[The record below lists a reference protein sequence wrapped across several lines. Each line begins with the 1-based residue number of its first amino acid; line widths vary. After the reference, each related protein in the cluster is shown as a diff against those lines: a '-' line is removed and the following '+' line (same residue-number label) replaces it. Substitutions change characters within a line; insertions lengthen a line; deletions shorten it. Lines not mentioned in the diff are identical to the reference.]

1 MSKNSMFWSHKNM
14 LSKDC
19 NYNMVIRERDS
30 GKVYSLKIYTEAISE
45 NALKIPKQYTEHKRN

>member
-30 GKVYSLKIYTEAISE
+30 GKVYSLKIYTE

>member
-1 MSKNSMFWSHKNM
+1 M

-30 GKVYSLKIYTEAISE
+30 GKVYSLKIYTEARSE
-45 NALKIPKQYTEHKRN
+45 NT

>member
-1 MSKNSMFWSHKNM
+1 MFWSPKKI
-14 LSKDC
+14 LSKGC

-30 GKVYSLKIYTEAISE
+30 GKVYSLKIYTEARSE